1 MLEMTILET
10 QIFNIFWESITPDI
24 LRTVAPTAL
33 VVPPTHPTPPLLKIL
48 HPPLYTFRNLT

>member
-33 VVPPTHPTPPLLKIL
+33 VVPPPHPTPPPFENPTSAPVYL
-48 HPPLYTFRNLT
+48 

>member
-33 VVPPTHPTPPLLKIL
+33 VVPPTPPTPP
-48 HPPLYTFRNLT
+48 PPFENPTSAPVYL

>member
-10 QIFNIFWESITPDI
+10 QIFNIFWENITPDI

-33 VVPPTHPTPPLLKIL
+33 VVPPTHPTPPPFWKSYIR
-48 HPPLYTFRNLT
+48 PCIPLGT

>member
-10 QIFNIFWESITPDI
+10 QIFNIFWENITPDI

-33 VVPPTHPTPPLLKIL
+33 VVPPTHPTPPSFENPTSAPVYL
-48 HPPLYTFRNLT
+48 

>member
-33 VVPPTHPTPPLLKIL
+33 VVPPTHPSPSFENPTSAPVYL
-48 HPPLYTFRNLT
+48 

>member
-33 VVPPTHPTPPLLKIL
+33 VVPPPHPPPLLKIL

>member
-24 LRTVAPTAL
+24 LRTVAPKAL
-33 VVPPTHPTPPLLKIL
+33 VVPLPHPTPPLFWKSYIR
-48 HPPLYTFRNLT
+48 PCIPLGT

>member
-33 VVPPTHPTPPLLKIL
+33 VVPPP
-48 HPPLYTFRNLT
+48 HPPPFENPTSAPVYL

>member
-33 VVPPTHPTPPLLKIL
+33 VVPPTHPTPPPFENPTSAPVYL
-48 HPPLYTFRNLT
+48 

>member
-33 VVPPTHPTPPLLKIL
+33 VVPPPHPTPP
-48 HPPLYTFRNLT
+48 PPFENPISAPVYL